1 MTKQRIGI
9 FGGTFDPIHNGHV
22 KLAASFLKKL
32 HLDEVWF
39 LVTPQNP
46 WKQNNNLSPDEYR
59 FELVQKALED
69 HPGLVASDYEF
80 HLDKPSYSYQ
90 TLRHLREDYPDK
102 EFMLL
107 IGADNWVKFSNWA
120 EYEEI
125 LANHSIAVYP
135 RKGYEVDE
143 STMPPNVQFVK
154 TRLYNVSSTEIRERL
169 AKGQSVARMVPKSIL
184 GCLKVAQTASPA
196 PSPPKGE

>member
-1 MTKQRIGI
+1 MTKQHIGI
-9 FGGTFDPIHNGHV
+9 FGGTFDPIHNGHI
-22 KLAASFLKKL
+22 KLAASFLEKL

-46 WKQNNNLSPDEYR
+46 WKQNSSLSPDDVR
-59 FELVQKALED
+59 FQMVQKALEG
-69 HPGLVASDYEF
+69 HERLVASDYEF

-90 TLRHLREDYPDK
+90 TLRHLREDFPDK
-102 EFMLL
+102 EFTLL
-107 IGADNWVKFSNWA
+107 IGADNWVKFNNWA

-143 STMPPNVQFVK
+143 NTMPQNVQFVK
-154 TRLYNVSSTEIRERL
+154 TRLYNVSSTEIRERIS
-169 AKGQSVARMVPKSIL
+169 KGQSIAGMVPKEIVEL
-184 GCLKVAQTASPA
+184 VKTRYTDR
-196 PSPPKGE
+196 

>member
-1 MTKQRIGI
+1 MTKQHIGI
-9 FGGTFDPIHNGHV
+9 FGGTFDPIHNGHI
-22 KLAASFLKKL
+22 KLAASFLEKL

-46 WKQNNNLSPDEYR
+46 WKQNSSLSPDDVR
-59 FELVQKALED
+59 FQMVQKALEG
-69 HPGLVASDYEF
+69 HEGLVASDYEF

-90 TLRHLREDYPDK
+90 TLRHLREDFPDK
-102 EFMLL
+102 EFTLL
-107 IGADNWVKFSNWA
+107 IGADNWVKFNNWA

-143 STMPPNVQFVK
+143 NTMPQNVQFVK
-154 TRLYNVSSTEIRERL
+154 TRLYNVSSTEIRERIS
-169 AKGQSVARMVPKSIL
+169 KGQSIAGMVPKEIVEL
-184 GCLKVAQTASPA
+184 VKTRYTDR
-196 PSPPKGE
+196 

>member
-1 MTKQRIGI
+1 MTKQHIGI
-9 FGGTFDPIHNGHV
+9 FGGTFDPIHNGHI
-22 KLAASFLKKL
+22 KLAASFLEKL

-46 WKQNNNLSPDEYR
+46 WKQNSSLSPDDVR
-59 FELVQKALED
+59 FQMVQKALEG
-69 HPGLVASDYEF
+69 HEGLVASDYEF

-90 TLRHLREDYPDK
+90 TLRHLREDFPDK
-102 EFMLL
+102 EFILL
-107 IGADNWVKFSNWA
+107 IGADNWVKFNNWA

-143 STMPPNVQFVK
+143 NTMPQNVQFVK
-154 TRLYNVSSTEIRERL
+154 TRLYNVSSTEIRERIS
-169 AKGQSVARMVPKSIL
+169 KGQSIAGMVPKEIVEL
-184 GCLKVAQTASPA
+184 VKTRYTDR
-196 PSPPKGE
+196 

>member
-1 MTKQRIGI
+1 MTKQHIGI
-9 FGGTFDPIHNGHV
+9 FGGTFDPIHNGHI
-22 KLAASFLKKL
+22 KLAASFLEKL

-46 WKQNNNLSPDEYR
+46 WKQNSSLSPDDVR
-59 FELVQKALED
+59 FQMVQKALEG
-69 HPGLVASDYEF
+69 HERLVASDYEF

-90 TLRHLREDYPDK
+90 TLRHLREDFPDK
-102 EFMLL
+102 EFILL
-107 IGADNWVKFSNWA
+107 IGADNWVKFNNWA

-143 STMPPNVQFVK
+143 NTMPQNVQFVK
-154 TRLYNVSSTEIRERL
+154 TRLYNVSSTEIRERIS
-169 AKGQSVARMVPKSIL
+169 KGQSIAGMVSKEIVEL
-184 GCLKVAQTASPA
+184 VKTRYTDR
-196 PSPPKGE
+196 

>member
-1 MTKQRIGI
+1 MTKQHIGI
-9 FGGTFDPIHNGHV
+9 FGGTFDPIHNGHI
-22 KLAASFLKKL
+22 KLAASFLEKL

-46 WKQNNNLSPDEYR
+46 WKQNSSLSPDDVR
-59 FELVQKALED
+59 FQMVQKALEG
-69 HPGLVASDYEF
+69 HEGLVASDYEF

-90 TLRHLREDYPDK
+90 TLRHLREDFPDK
-102 EFMLL
+102 EFTLL
-107 IGADNWVKFSNWA
+107 IGADNWVKFNNWA

-143 STMPPNVQFVK
+143 NTMPQNVQFVK
-154 TRLYNVSSTEIRERL
+154 TRLYNVSSTEIRERIS
-169 AKGQSVARMVPKSIL
+169 KGRSIAGMVPKEIVEL
-184 GCLKVAQTASPA
+184 VKTRYTDR
-196 PSPPKGE
+196 

>member
-1 MTKQRIGI
+1 MTKQHIGI
-9 FGGTFDPIHNGHV
+9 FGGTFDPIHNGHT
-22 KLAASFLKKL
+22 KLAASFLEKL

-46 WKQNNNLSPDEYR
+46 WKQSSSLSPDDVR
-59 FELVQKALED
+59 FQMVQKALEG
-69 HPGLVASDYEF
+69 HERLVASDYEF

-90 TLRHLREDYPDK
+90 TLRHLREDFPDK
-102 EFMLL
+102 EFTLL
-107 IGADNWVKFSNWA
+107 IGADNWVKFNNWA

-143 STMPPNVQFVK
+143 NTMPQNVQFVK
-154 TRLYNVSSTEIRERL
+154 TRLYNVSSTEIRERIS
-169 AKGQSVARMVPKSIL
+169 KGQSIAGMVPKEIVEL
-184 GCLKVAQTASPA
+184 VKTRYTDR
-196 PSPPKGE
+196 